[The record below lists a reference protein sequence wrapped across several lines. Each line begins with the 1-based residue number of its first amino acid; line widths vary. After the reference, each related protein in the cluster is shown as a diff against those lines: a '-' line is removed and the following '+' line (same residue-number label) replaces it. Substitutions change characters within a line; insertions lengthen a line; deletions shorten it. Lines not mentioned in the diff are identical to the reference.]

1 MMGLYNYCT
10 NSWRQIILL
19 LTTRPANLFASVA
32 QVLAI
37 EDFLSKKL

>member
-1 MMGLYNYCT
+1 MGLYNYSA
-10 NSWRQIILL
+10 NSWLEIILL
-19 LTTRPANLFASVA
+19 LTARPANLFASVA